1 MPVQIDKNIRIPV
14 EGEEGQHTGH
24 KVRVMVLTEAE
35 GAKALYCSNDKKF
48 ITYIFAKNKGWDLE
62 KARTWASEHLATIQT
77 LNEISVDQEE
87 EFLKVIAVKKGGA
100 TETYIANSPSFI
112 LEKEIEAET
121 MGIDDK
127 ARGQGQG
134 VGGERQGDG
143 GTDTCICPNC
153 RREKPHTRGVP
164 CNKTICPDCG
174 TPMIG
179 KSEKAEID
187 IVKIDKKKQIAY
199 GIFLVPEK
207 ADYDGDVISEEDIEK
222 VAHDFM
228 VEYRTIDEMHRQVTE
243 ADIVESAIAW
253 QDELD
258 YFGKKL
264 KRGTWFGAIHV
275 RNKDVWEKIEQGV
288 YKGFSVRIAGRR
300 EPIEKE

>member
-14 EGEEGQHTGH
+14 EGEEGQHTSH
-24 KVRVMVLTEAE
+24 KVRVVVLTEAE

-48 ITYIFAKNKGWDLE
+48 IIYIFAKNKGWELE
-62 KARTWASEHLATIQT
+62 KAIAWTKEHLANIQT
-77 LNEISVDQEE
+77 LNEIIVDQEE
-87 EFLKVIAVKKGGA
+87 EFLKVIAVKKGGV
-100 TETYIANSPSFI
+100 TETYIPNSSSFI

-121 MGIDDK
+121 TG
-127 ARGQGQG
+127 AS
-134 VGGERQGDG
+134 QGDSEAG
-143 GTDTCICPNC
+143 KE
-153 RREKPHTRGVP
+153 EKSDEV
-164 CNKTICPDCG
+164 
-174 TPMIG
+174 
-179 KSEKAEID
+179 D

-264 KRGTWFGAIHV
+264 KRGTWFGAIKV
-275 RNKDVWEKIEQGV
+275 RNKEVWEKIEQGV

-300 EPIEKE
+300 EPIGKE

>member
-1 MPVQIDKNIRIPV
+1 MAN
-14 EGEEGQHTGH
+14 
-24 KVRVMVLTEAE
+24 
-35 GAKALYCSNDKKF
+35 
-48 ITYIFAKNKGWDLE
+48 
-62 KARTWASEHLATIQT
+62 IQT
-77 LNEISVDQEE
+77 LNEITVDQEE
-87 EFLKVIAVKKGGA
+87 EFLKVIAVKKGGV
-100 TETYIANSPSFI
+100 TETYIPNSSSFI

-121 MGIDDK
+121 TGIDDK
-127 ARGQGQG
+127 AQGQG
-134 VGGERQGDG
+134 VGGPKQDEV
-143 GTDTCICPNC
+143 N
-153 RREKPHTRGVP
+153 
-164 CNKTICPDCG
+164 
-174 TPMIG
+174 
-179 KSEKAEID
+179 

-243 ADIVESAIAW
+243 ADIVESTIAW

-264 KRGTWFGAIHV
+264 KRGTWLGAIKV
-275 RNKDVWEKIEQGV
+275 RNKEVWEKIEQGV